1 MLGDVTGLLAVLA
14 AGCIKGI
21 FIIVFER
28 IVRNNIFKFWPP
40 GNIRHAHSKK
50 DRLYIYKYNFNLTLF
65 LVEHFELSTLVYT
78 FIC

>member
-14 AGCIKGI
+14 AGIIKGI

-40 GNIRHAHSKK
+40 GNIRQAHSKK
-50 DRLYIYKYNFNLTLF
+50 DRLYIMKKFDI
-65 LVEHFELSTLVYT
+65 SAS
-78 FIC
+78 